1 MFGSKCHAHKAV
13 ANETEASSSE
23 YKLIIKCSI
32 SNTDQVNEDKSLIV
46 PSSELMKI
54 MSTTDKK
61 QMHFWLLGGEKQE
74 PEIHLHSRVINKVA
88 AGMWKV
94 HF

>member
-1 MFGSKCHAHKAV
+1 
-13 ANETEASSSE
+13 
-23 YKLIIKCSI
+23 
-32 SNTDQVNEDKSLIV
+32 
-46 PSSELMKI
+46 MKI

-61 QMHFWLLGGEKQE
+61 QMYFWLLGGEKQE